1 MVVEI
6 ITIGGYN
13 EVGKNQTAV
22 RLGKNGDDVVVF
34 DAGLFLPAVIELQ
47 EADANAQQKLDEEKM
62 RHIGAIPDDTILDKL
77 GLRNKVRALLIGHAH
92 LDHVG
97 AVQWLSYR
105 YKADVVGTPYTME
118 VLKQLL
124 GDNNHRIPNPLKT
137 VKPNGVYKVKGNNGK
152 SYDVEFVNM
161 THSTPQTAMM
171 VLHTD
176 EGAIVYANDY
186 KLDNNPILGDKPN
199 YQAFERLRKKGVKA
213 LIIDSLYSSSEQKT
227 PSEKVARDLLEEV
240 LLTINNKKNG
250 IIVTTFSSHIARL
263 KSIVEFSRKLN
274 REVLFVGRSLKKY
287 TQASISAGICPFK
300 NQIRMASYKNQVES
314 FLKKATSQ
322 KERYVVVCT
331 GHQGEP
337 GSILERISRHQL
349 PYKFNKGD
357 HVVFSSKTIPVPANM
372 ANREQVD
379 KRLKKENVRIF
390 DNVHV
395 SGHGGREDARDL
407 IEMLQPEHLI
417 PSHGEMQKL
426 IPMMELGKE
435 LGYKVGKTVH
445 LMENGKRLKLS

>member
-1 MVVEI
+1 MVEL

-22 RLGKNGDDVVVF
+22 KVGEDVFVF

-47 EADANAQQKLDEEKM
+47 EAERQKHQQLTENKM
-62 RHIGAIPDDTILDKL
+62 RAIGAIPDDLILDKL

-97 AVQWLSYR
+97 GVQWMAHRYR
-105 YKADVVGTPYTME
+105 SPVVGTPYTIE

-124 GDNNHRIPNPLKT
+124 NDDKKRLPNKLQI
-137 VKPNGVYKVKGNNGK
+137 VKPNGVYQVKGK
-152 SYDVEFVNM
+152 SKTYDVEFVNM

-186 KLDNNPILGDKPN
+186 KLDNNPILGEAPN
-199 YQAFERLRKKGVKA
+199 YKAFERLRKQGVKA
-213 LIIDSLYSSSEQKT
+213 LIIDSLYASSEQKT

-250 IIVTTFSSHIARL
+250 IIITTFSSHIARL

-274 REVLFVGRSLKKY
+274 REVVFVGRSLKKY
-287 TQASISAGICPFK
+287 TQASIDAKICPFR
-300 NQIRMASYKNQVES
+300 NQIKIASYKSQVDS
-314 FLKKATSQ
+314 FLRKATKQ
-322 KERYVVVCT
+322 KARYVVVCT

-337 GSILERISRHQL
+337 GSILERISRGVL
-349 PYKFNKGD
+349 PYKFNPGD
-357 HVVFSSKTIPVPANM
+357 HVVFSSKTIPVPANI
-372 ANREQVD
+372 ANREQMD
-379 KRLKKENVRIF
+379 KKLKKESVRIF

-407 IEMLQPEHLI
+407 IEALQPEIII
-417 PSHGEMQKL
+417 PSHGERQKL
-426 IPMMELGKE
+426 LPMMELAKE
-435 LGYKVGKTVH
+435 MGYKPGKTVH
-445 LMENGKRLKLS
+445 LMENGKRIKL